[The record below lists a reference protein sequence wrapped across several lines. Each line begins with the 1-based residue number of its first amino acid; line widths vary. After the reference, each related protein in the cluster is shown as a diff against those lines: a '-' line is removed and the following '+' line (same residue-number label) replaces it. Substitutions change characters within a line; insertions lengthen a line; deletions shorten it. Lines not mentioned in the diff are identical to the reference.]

1 MIYRNEVRELGT
13 TITID
18 LKKQKF
24 AGVRAHNKR
33 AGNPSN
39 ENIKQE
45 LTKYNKRRLV
55 EAYDDIIEDNLGDYV
70 REHDKKSRKSRRF
83 GSVKKLV
90 SKDNYNPEI
99 TAVTTFGNKSVKEKL
114 VSDFESQGVSYEQ
127 ITDAFHKACDKYFLG
142 DKGNGTQSFNERNNG
157 KLRLSEYH
165 THVDESTFHVHSYVV
180 GCGWTEKGNPAKG
193 WDHALRE
200 LYNGEGNNKSRM
212 SRWRSD
218 EDQVFYDCCMH
229 SYEQLANEHGIKF
242 NKEDYNFI
250 RLNPDDG
257 DRGLDME
264 TYQAKQDIKKRELQ
278 VANNERDVADATDV
292 LVKFLRDATGS
303 KEKNIDDIY
312 KTFQLQ
318 LVNER
323 VDLDVLKKKQDMLEK
338 TYNGLKTQKDNLET
352 DLDTL
357 KTNHEELVKTYNGLK
372 TKKVDLETKIS
383 ELEENKQ
390 SLDSVIADNQAKIDA
405 ENQRHLDRMEELKS
419 EHEEA
424 ETKKEKDIEDAK
436 SKSSVRNTAADRLCA
451 DEGFRSEV
459 GEWAFKNLEKRHQN
473 SWIRKYVID
482 KDNNA
487 ELVDL
492 AVDNYVELIKTSD
505 EDYYKN
511 KRLKAEQLVEGM
523 IHETSFSAAF
533 KEAYN
538 KKFEELDVMIKNSV
552 NMTEQANVIKTKNKV
567 RDKAKDDGLEL

>member
-1 MIYRNEVRELGT
+1 MIYRSEVRKLGT

-55 EAYDDIIEDNLGDYV
+55 EAYDDIIEDNLADYV

-114 VSDFESQGVSYEQ
+114 VSDFEKQGVSYEQ

-200 LYNGEGNNKSRM
+200 LYDGEGNNKSRM
-212 SRWRSD
+212 SRWRSE
-218 EDQVFYDCCMH
+218 EDQVFYDCCMQ
-229 SYEQLANEHGIKF
+229 SYEQLALEHGVKF
-242 NKEDYNFI
+242 NKEDYNFM

-257 DRGLDME
+257 DKGLDME

-278 VANNERDVADATDV
+278 VANRERNFANVNDS
-292 LVKFLRDATGS
+292 LVKFMRNATGS
-303 KEKNIDDIY
+303 KDKNINDVY
-312 KTFQLQ
+312 KTFRQKLIDDRIN
-318 LVNER
+318 LNTLKTNHNE
-323 VDLDVLKKKQDMLEK
+323 LEK
-338 TYNGLKTQKDNLET
+338 TYNGLKT
-352 DLDTL
+352 
-357 KTNHEELVKTYNGLK
+357 
-372 TKKVDLETKIS
+372 KKEDLETKIS

-390 SLDSVIADNQAKIDA
+390 SLDSVIADNQAAIDA
-405 ENQRHLDRMEELKS
+405 ENQRHLLEIEKIKGNNKKKEDAERNKIGKEKKKKDVRKQAIKELCKDKEFLDDARVDVGERLYNNLSEHRKDWYIKNFMEQDPVNIKGMFNEYVWYLTTS
-419 EHEEA
+419 EHE
-424 ETKKEKDIEDAK
+424 
-436 SKSSVRNTAADRLCA
+436 VWDRERARVQERFNFDLYTQKMN
-451 DEGFRSEV
+451 E
-459 GEWAFKNLEKRHQN
+459 
-473 SWIRKYVID
+473 I
-482 KDNNA
+482 NA
-487 ELVDL
+487 EYEEAKKTNNYKAQKEIKAGRK
-492 AVDNYVELIKTSD
+492 AVMS
-505 EDYYKN
+505 
-511 KRLKAEQLVEGM
+511 
-523 IHETSFSAAF
+523 
-533 KEAYN
+533 
-538 KKFEELDVMIKNSV
+538 
-552 NMTEQANVIKTKNKV
+552 
-567 RDKAKDDGLEL
+567 KAKKDLDGPDI